1 MLGVI
6 LGYAELALG
15 KVEPNQPLHAD
26 LMGILNA
33 AKRSSEITRQLLAF
47 ARQQTIVP
55 VNLDLNQAVK
65 DVLKMLGPLLGENI
79 SLSWRPGADQIRVS
93 IDPNQVHQILAN
105 LCVNARDA
113 INGEGSIWIETDT
126 VVLDGSF
133 CDRDD
138 GLIPGT
144 YVTLSVRDNGCGMS
158 AETLSRAFEPFYTS
172 KEFGQGTGLGLST
185 VYGIVKQNN
194 GFVDVQSELGEGT
207 CFLVY
212 LPMVEGD
219 AVEPRQEVSSD
230 IPLGSGQL
238 LLVVEDE
245 PELLIVE
252 CKMLQEL
259 GYRVLPA
266 GTPHEAMELAAVH
279 ASEIHLLISDVVMP
293 VMNGRDLAIEL
304 RSRYPHLKVL
314 LISGYAID
322 LIANHGVLNEG
333 LTFLPK
339 PFSMKDLA
347 LKVQSMIGVA

>member
-1 MLGVI
+1 
-6 LGYAELALG
+6 
-15 KVEPNQPLHAD
+15 
-26 LMGILNA
+26 
-33 AKRSSEITRQLLAF
+33 
-47 ARQQTIVP
+47 
-55 VNLDLNQAVK
+55 
-65 DVLKMLGPLLGENI
+65 
-79 SLSWRPGADQIRVS
+79 
-93 IDPNQVHQILAN
+93 
-105 LCVNARDA
+105 
-113 INGEGSIWIETDT
+113 
-126 VVLDGSF
+126 
-133 CDRDD
+133 
-138 GLIPGT
+138 
-144 YVTLSVRDNGCGMS
+144 
-158 AETLSRAFEPFYTS
+158 
-172 KEFGQGTGLGLST
+172 
-185 VYGIVKQNN
+185 
-194 GFVDVQSELGEGT
+194 
-207 CFLVY
+207 
-212 LPMVEGD
+212 MVEGD

-252 CKMLQEL
+252 CMMLQEL